1 MAMIPESEVHFFLK
15 DKLGITNVHQRYLED
30 RASLL
35 DDIIKRFLHV
45 IPFQTLTQ
53 VSLTN
58 DAKQIPTLE
67 ENIKLVLS
75 GQGGLCWTLNT
86 SMLFILQALGY
97 EAFPGLCEVT
107 ISETPWD
114 NHIIL
119 IVKNLRKPGDYHLVD
134 VGMSVPTFRSIPLD
148 FETESPV
155 YRDSCETYKFVKKD
169 GKILRLHKTYPEGI
183 HFSHVEG
190 EWGYFC
196 RFTLDPCPLGQIGI
210 AIDKWVYS
218 QVDYYFCQNI
228 YFVVFPDGK
237 LCSFKNKRLILETE
251 EGKLITTDLK
261 DDQLVPTLRERLPDL
276 PESVITSATEQY
288 LKNKENFEWAKFFG

>member
-1 MAMIPESEVHFFLK
+1 MIPESEVHSFLK
-15 DKLGITNVHQRYLED
+15 DKLGVTNVHQRYLED

-35 DDIIKRFLHV
+35 DDIIKHFMHV

-53 VSLTN
+53 VSLPN
-58 DAKQIPTLE
+58 DAKRIPTLE
-67 ENIKLVLS
+67 ENIQLLLS

-86 SMLFILQALGY
+86 AMLFVLEALGY
-97 EAFPGLCEVT
+97 EVFPGLCET
-107 ISETPWD
+107 TFSETTRD
-114 NHIIL
+114 DHIIL

-134 VGMSVPTFRSIPLD
+134 VGMAIPNFRSIPLD

-169 GKILRLHKTYPEGI
+169 GKILRLHKTYPEGM
-183 HFSHVEG
+183 HFSHVAG
-190 EWGYFC
+190 EWGYLC
-196 RFTLDPCPLGQIGI
+196 RFTLNPCPLDQNEI
-210 AIDKWVYS
+210 AINKWVYS
-218 QVDYYFCQNI
+218 QVGHYFCHNI

-237 LCSFKNKRLILETE
+237 LCSFRNKSLILETE

-276 PESVITSATEQY
+276 PESVIMSATEHY
-288 LKNKENFEWAKFFG
+288 LKN